1 MTGITPIDPISVER
15 IAPVRALAAS
25 AAVRAQD
32 GEPLKQADT
41 QSSTRI
47 ENAGVLDYARAN
59 ARITEILASIGA
71 STSSASSLSNSQNA
85 LESLLRT
92 PTVII
97 PMPPASVDMVQQAV
111 YLAKRLAQ
119 QADLALRAQANVT
132 PAMADQFVAGER

>member
-25 AAVRAQD
+25 APVRAQES
-32 GEPLKQADT
+32 EPLERADT

-71 STSSASSLSNSQNA
+71 STSSTSSLSNSQNA